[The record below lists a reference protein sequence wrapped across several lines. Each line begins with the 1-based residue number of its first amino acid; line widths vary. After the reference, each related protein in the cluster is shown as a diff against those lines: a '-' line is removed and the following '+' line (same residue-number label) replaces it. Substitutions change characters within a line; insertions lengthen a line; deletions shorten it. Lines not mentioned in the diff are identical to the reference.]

1 MTDSEMTDERLRQL
15 YAHALRERGGG
26 GAGAPAVCEVEPAS
40 LLALARGELG
50 EDERLALFD
59 RVMASE
65 ACRQEFAL
73 AHAAVVADRELSGAA
88 AAGMAQPGEADRPT
102 GDAAV
107 LPLRVASGAAH
118 SAPRPPRT
126 RRWWGSGVPVALAAT
141 LLLAV
146 GITRWGGRAV
156 EPVMRSALDGVVL
169 ATPPDGAQ
177 TEPSPAFAWHPV
189 VGAQRY
195 EFELLDADAAPVYQ
209 TTTAD
214 TSVALPAAITLRP
227 GVTYRWLVRALDD
240 AGQPRGSA
248 VSRLRVRGA

>member
-26 GAGAPAVCEVEPAS
+26 GTGAPAVCDVEPEA

-50 EDERLALFD
+50 EDERLVLLD

-73 AHAAVVADRELSGAA
+73 VHAAVVADRELSGAA
-88 AAGMAQPGEADRPT
+88 AATAASRDEAGGRAT
-102 GDAAV
+102 DAGV
-107 LPLRVASGAAH
+107 LPLRTASSAEPAA
-118 SAPRPPRT
+118 ARPPRP

-146 GITRWGGRAV
+146 GLTRWGGRAV

-189 VGAQRY
+189 AGAQRY

-214 TSVALPAAITLRP
+214 TSVALPAAVTLRP

>member
-1 MTDSEMTDERLRQL
+1 MTDERLRQL
-15 YAHALRERGGG
+15 YARALRERGGG
-26 GAGAPAVCEVEPAS
+26 GTGAPTVCEVEPES

-88 AAGMAQPGEADRPT
+88 GATAAPRDEAGDRAN
-102 GDAAV
+102 DAGA
-107 LPLRVASGAAH
+107 LPLRVAS
-118 SAPRPPRT
+118 SAEPGPARTPRT
-126 RRWWGSGVPVALAAT
+126 GRRWWGSGVPVALAAT

-146 GITRWGGRAV
+146 GLTRWGGRAV

-189 VGAQRY
+189 AGAQRY